1 MKNLPQPLSTYVTRF
16 IVQYNELKIS
26 SLDENAI
33 SELIINNKSQLNNL
47 LMSGLGASTLI
58 LRLGA
63 VINLS
68 KKLDKGNDDEDAVLM
83 KQLIDNLRETLPS
96 DTNWKTIWEI
106 TCDSD
111 VCVSHENNL

>member
-16 IVQYNELKIS
+16 IDQYNALNIS
-26 SLDENAI
+26 SLDENAV

-68 KKLDKGNDDEDAVLM
+68 KKLDEGE
-83 KQLIDNLRETLPS
+83 
-96 DTNWKTIWEI
+96 
-106 TCDSD
+106 
-111 VCVSHENNL
+111 